1 YKKATVSILPQSN
14 AKKLDFK
21 YRDKKG
27 DSKIIIVKRFKNIWK
42 ANEQI
47 SGVTINP
54 EFGQVVINYQAV
66 YPESDILAAQ
76 YVGNSDASE
85 WAKV

>member
-1 YKKATVSILPQSN
+1 VKVLMPIKEFTPLAPLLETNYKKATVSILPQSN
-14 AKKLDFK
+14 TTKLDFK

-54 EFGQVVINYQAV
+54 EFGQVVINY
-66 YPESDILAAQ
+66 
-76 YVGNSDASE
+76 
-85 WAKV
+85 